1 LLGLASSGQALDI
14 TNIDMAKIERAEI
27 EMAKIE
33 MANNDVAKQSLLAIA
48 TVLAIGATIAECRA
62 ASGLRLT
69 CSGNLTNTRED
80 GLTLGQCDLNFL
92 PVKDINAIEDICGT
106 PGTIDTPSE
115 TKCRM
120 RAIVS
125 PQTSRAADHR
135 ELYRVLDVLT
145 VDKR

>member
-1 LLGLASSGQALDI
+1 MAK
-14 TNIDMAKIERAEI
+14 IDMAKQAP
-27 EMAKIE
+27 
-33 MANNDVAKQSLLAIA
+33 LAIA
-48 TVLAIGATIAECRA
+48 IALIMGGTIVECRA

-120 RAIVS
+120 RAMVS
-125 PQTSRAADHR
+125 PQTNRAADHR
-135 ELYRVLDVLT
+135 ELYRVIDVLT

>member
-1 LLGLASSGQALDI
+1 LLDLPSSGQALD
-14 TNIDMAKIERAEI
+14 TAKIDIAKIEI
-27 EMAKIE
+27 PKID
-33 MANNDVAKQSLLAIA
+33 MAKQSLLAIA
-48 TVLAIGATIAECRA
+48 TVLVIGATIVECRA

-69 CSGNLTNTRED
+69 CSGNLTNTREE

-120 RAIVS
+120 RAMVS

>member
-1 LLGLASSGQALDI
+1 LDDAEQI
-14 TNIDMAKIERAEI
+14 KIDMAKID
-27 EMAKIE
+27 MAKQAPI
-33 MANNDVAKQSLLAIA
+33 AIA
-48 TVLAIGATIAECRA
+48 AVLVIGGAIVECRA

-69 CSGNLTNTRED
+69 CSGNLTNTRDD
-80 GLTLGQCDLNFL
+80 GITLGQCDLNFL
-92 PVKDINAIEDICGT
+92 SVKDINSIEDICGI

-115 TKCRM
+115 TKCRI
-120 RAIVS
+120 RATVS

>member
-1 LLGLASSGQALDI
+1 LDDAEQI
-14 TNIDMAKIERAEI
+14 KLDMAKIDMAKIDI
-27 EMAKIE
+27 
-33 MANNDVAKQSLLAIA
+33 AKQAPIAIA
-48 TVLAIGATIAECRA
+48 AVLVIGGAIVECRA

-69 CSGNLTNTRED
+69 CSGNLTNTRDD
-80 GLTLGQCDLNFL
+80 GITLGQCDLNFL
-92 PVKDINAIEDICGT
+92 SVKDISSIEDICGI

-115 TKCRM
+115 TKCRI
-120 RAIVS
+120 RATIS

>member
-1 LLGLASSGQALDI
+1 EQPSSINMAK
-14 TNIDMAKIERAEI
+14 IDMAKQAP
-27 EMAKIE
+27 
-33 MANNDVAKQSLLAIA
+33 LAIA
-48 TVLAIGATIAECRA
+48 IALIMGGTIVECRA

-92 PVKDINAIEDICGT
+92 PVKDINAMEDICGI
-106 PGTIDTPSE
+106 PGTIDSPTE

-120 RAIVS
+120 RAMVS
-125 PQTSRAADHR
+125 PQTNRAADHR
-135 ELYRVLDVLT
+135 ELYRVIDVLT

>member
-1 LLGLASSGQALDI
+1 LDDAEQI
-14 TNIDMAKIERAEI
+14 KIDMAKQAPI
-27 EMAKIE
+27 
-33 MANNDVAKQSLLAIA
+33 AIA
-48 TVLAIGATIAECRA
+48 AVLVIGGAIVECRA

-69 CSGNLTNTRED
+69 CSGNLTNTRDD
-80 GLTLGQCDLNFL
+80 GITLGQCDLNFL
-92 PVKDINAIEDICGT
+92 SVKDIISIEDICGI

-115 TKCRM
+115 TKCRI
-120 RAIVS
+120 RATVS

>member
-1 LLGLASSGQALDI
+1 MLDLPSSGQALD
-14 TNIDMAKIERAEI
+14 TAKIDIAKIEI
-27 EMAKIE
+27 PKID
-33 MANNDVAKQSLLAIA
+33 MAKQSLLAIA
-48 TVLAIGATIAECRA
+48 TVLVIGATIVECRA

-69 CSGNLTNTRED
+69 CSGNLTNTREE

-120 RAIVS
+120 RAMVS

>member
-1 LLGLASSGQALDI
+1 MLDLPSSGQALD
-14 TNIDMAKIERAEI
+14 TAKIDIAKIEI
-27 EMAKIE
+27 PKID
-33 MANNDVAKQSLLAIA
+33 MAKQSLLAIA
-48 TVLAIGATIAECRA
+48 TVLVIGATIVECRA

-69 CSGNLTNTRED
+69 CSGNLTNTREE

-120 RAIVS
+120 RAMVS

-135 ELYRVLDVLT
+135 ELYRVLDALT

>member
-1 LLGLASSGQALDI
+1 MAK
-14 TNIDMAKIERAEI
+14 IDMAKQAP
-27 EMAKIE
+27 
-33 MANNDVAKQSLLAIA
+33 LAIA
-48 TVLAIGATIAECRA
+48 IALIMGGTIVECRA

-92 PVKDINAIEDICGT
+92 PVKAINAIEDICGI
-106 PGTIDTPSE
+106 PGTIDSPTE

-120 RAIVS
+120 RAMVS
-125 PQTSRAADHR
+125 PQTNRAADHR
-135 ELYRVLDVLT
+135 ELYRVIDVLT